1 MIAASQLRVQIRQQ
15 DQSEATDRRHA
26 RASDDTLVAAASGVP
41 EDTVRGRL
49 RRFRTSAGRVRE
61 FFTRLAGALSPDPV
75 PLARR
80 AASWGMRWW
89 RSPRPGPR
97 RRPVA
102 RACGVGLGAGRATK
116 LVVPPGIIGAAIES
130 SGRSVLTPI
139 DVQAIYNPATDQAG
153 TNLELVFTQIVAASA
168 SKRPSPTVIVF
179 LCGSIAQHPDLLN
192 YRLQPVRWKSPTS
205 PDGVVQS
212 STFGFLSQC
221 VYTTLPMRIVGPP
234 GEYRQALLTGSSG
247 TAPTDT
253 SSGTKVLY
261 ALPGIANWSFP
272 VPIDG
277 LTPTA
282 MPRDS
287 TLTVNLSQD
296 PTDFENTFASPQ
308 LPDAGS
314 LTWKSKIDVYA
325 PPVVEYR
332 LKADSLTAVS
342 RLQLHLF
349 IAGALVGVAGGAF
362 MWFVQLVGQA
372 GYGAAALRAK
382 RTKAA
387 VDQGSNSATA
397 EYEVPGPAA
406 RTSSEPEGAGPDL
419 RR

>member
-1 MIAASQLRVQIRQQ
+1 MKHLTTRSKPTGVGVSTEASSPPENGGTAKPKPPRRSVSKLIRSRVI
-15 DQSEATDRRHA
+15 S
-26 RASDDTLVAAASGVP
+26 RAITAFG
-41 EDTVRGRL
+41 E
-49 RRFRTSAGRVRE
+49 
-61 FFTRLAGALSPDPV
+61 TRLLLILAALITAGSGLWAWS
-75 PLARR
+75 LATIDF
-80 AASWGMRWW
+80 AA
-89 RSPRPGPR
+89 PP
-97 RRPVA
+97 
-102 RACGVGLGAGRATK
+102 K

-130 SGRSVLTPI
+130 SSESVLTPI
-139 DVQAIYNPATDQAG
+139 DVQVIYNPATDHAG
-153 TNLELVFTQIVAASA
+153 TKLELVFTQIVAASA
-168 SKRPSPTVIVF
+168 SKRPSPTAIVF

-192 YRLQPVRWKSPTS
+192 YRMQAVRWKSPTS
-205 PDGVVQS
+205 PDGVVES

-221 VYTTLPMRIVGPP
+221 VYTTLPMRIAGPP
-234 GEYRQALLTGSSG
+234 GKYRQALLMGSSG

-277 LTPTA
+277 LKPTA
-282 MPRDS
+282 MPRGS

-296 PTDFENTFASPQ
+296 PTDFENMFASPQ

-314 LTWKSKIDVYA
+314 LMWKSKIDVYA
-325 PPVVEYR
+325 PPVIEYR
-332 LKADSLTAVS
+332 LEADSLTAVS

-372 GYGAAALRAK
+372 GYGAAASRAK

-387 VDQGSNSATA
+387 VDQGSNSAAA
-397 EYEVPGPAA
+397 EQEVPGPAA
-406 RTSSEPEGAGPDL
+406 RTSSEPEGAGLGRPSTSN
-419 RR
+419 

>member
-1 MIAASQLRVQIRQQ
+1 MIRLRAAVARLVKHLTTRSKPAEVGT
-15 DQSEATDRRHA
+15 STEA
-26 RASDDTLVAAASGVP
+26 SSVP
-41 EDTVRGRL
+41 ENGGTAKPKPP
-49 RRFRTSAGRVRE
+49 RRSVFKLIRSRVISRAITAFGE
-61 FFTRLAGALSPDPV
+61 TRLLLILAALITAGSGLWAWSLATVDFAAPPKPV
-75 PLARR
+75 
-80 AASWGMRWW
+80 
-89 RSPRPGPR
+89 
-97 RRPVA
+97 VA
-102 RACGVGLGAGRATK
+102 
-116 LVVPPGIIGAAIES
+116 PGIIGAAIES
-130 SGRSVLTPI
+130 SDRSVLTPI
-139 DVQAIYNPATDQAG
+139 DVQASYNPATGQAG

-179 LCGSIAQHPDLLN
+179 FCGSIAQHPDLLN
-192 YRLQPVRWKSPTS
+192 YRQQPVRWKSPTS

-221 VYTTLPMRIVGPP
+221 VYTTLPMRILGPP
-234 GEYRQALLTGSSG
+234 GEYRQASLTGSSG

-282 MPRDS
+282 MPRGS

-296 PTDFENTFASPQ
+296 PADFENMFASPQ

-332 LKADSLTAVS
+332 LEADSLTAVS

-372 GYGAAALRAK
+372 GYGAAASRAK

-387 VDQGSNSATA
+387 VDQGSNSATVQH
-397 EYEVPGPAA
+397 EVPRPAA
-406 RTSSEPEGAGPDL
+406 RTSSEPAGAGLGWPSTSN
-419 RR
+419 

>member
-1 MIAASQLRVQIRQQ
+1 MIRLRETVARLVKHLTNRSKPTEVGAST
-15 DQSEATDRRHA
+15 EA
-26 RASDDTLVAAASGVP
+26 SSVP
-41 EDTVRGRL
+41 ENGGTAKPKL
-49 RRFRTSAGRVRE
+49 PRRSVSKLIRSRVISRVITAYGE
-61 FFTRLAGALSPDPV
+61 TRLLLILAAFITAGSGLWAWS
-75 PLARR
+75 LATIDF
-80 AASWGMRWW
+80 AA
-89 RSPRPGPR
+89 PP
-97 RRPVA
+97 
-102 RACGVGLGAGRATK
+102 K

-139 DVQAIYNPATDQAG
+139 DVQANYNPATDHAG

-168 SKRPSPTVIVF
+168 SKMPSPTVIVF
-179 LCGSIAQHPDLLN
+179 FCGSIAQHPDLLN
-192 YRLQPVRWKSPTS
+192 YRLRPVRWKSPTS

-221 VYTTLPMRIVGPP
+221 IYTTLPMRIVGPP

-277 LTPTA
+277 LMPAA
-282 MPRDS
+282 MPRAS
-287 TLTVNLSQD
+287 TLTVNLNQD
-296 PTDFENTFASPQ
+296 PTDLENMFASPQ

-325 PPVVEYR
+325 PPVVGYR
-332 LKADSLTAVS
+332 LEADSLTAVS

-349 IAGALVGVAGGAF
+349 IAGAFVGVAGGAF

-372 GYGAAALRAK
+372 GYGAAASRAK
-382 RTKAA
+382 RTKAP
-387 VDQGSNSATA
+387 VDQGSSSATA
-397 EYEVPGPAA
+397 EHEVPGPATH
-406 RTSSEPEGAGPDL
+406 TSSEPGGAGLGWPSASN
-419 RR
+419 